1 MQILYKTEA
10 VKNLKKLSAAEKQK
24 AKKKIESLLSNPL
37 AGKKLKG
44 EFSDLRS
51 LRAWPLR
58 IIYLFNPKS
67 QTIIIIT
74 VDYRGNVYK

>member
-1 MQILYKTEA
+1 MQIFYKTEA
-10 VKNLKKLSAAEKQK
+10 VKNLKKLNAAEKQK
-24 AKKKIESLLSNPL
+24 AKKKIESLLSNPV

-51 LRAWPLR
+51 LRTWPLR
-58 IIYLFNPKS
+58 IVYLFNPKS
-67 QTIIIIT
+67 QTITIIT

>member
-1 MQILYKTEA
+1 MQIFYKTEA
-10 VKNLKKLSAAEKQK
+10 VKNLKNLKKAEKQK
-24 AKKKIESLLSNPL
+24 AKKKIESLISDPL
-37 AGKKLKG
+37 AGKRLKG

-58 IIYLFNPKS
+58 IIYLFTPES